1 MARDIAVDKI
11 ADARDHEYAER
22 RPAQRVVPP
31 LQSSSTINTGIRTT
45 RTNVILL
52 AVVINIILRNSY
64 QFSIIHIDDAHA
76 HKVTRFDVL
85 LRREPDLP
93 STSGESAYV
102 RPK

>member
-1 MARDIAVDKI
+1 MLATTNTPSA
-11 ADARDHEYAER
+11 
-22 RPAQRVVPP
+22 AQRSASFPP

-76 HKVTRFDVL
+76 HKVARFDML
-85 LRREPDLP
+85 L
-93 STSGESAYV
+93 
-102 RPK
+102 